1 VRNVFSLIYVK
12 RFVCSVVC
20 AATLKLYN
28 KFNVAMCH
36 FRGNRD
42 LGSACLAT
50 LDSRSA
56 DYLRDILV
64 DCIAI
69 VILNPVLT
77 GFRIVS
83 GSLVL
88 SSCWNYKILKSNVL
102 I

>member
-1 VRNVFSLIYVK
+1 MRNVFSLIYGK

-20 AATLKLYN
+20 VATLKLCN

-36 FRGNRD
+36 FRENRN
-42 LGSACLAT
+42 LGSAYLST

-56 DYLRDILV
+56 DCLRDILV
-64 DCIAI
+64 GCIAI
-69 VILNPVLT
+69 VIPNPVLT
-77 GFRIVS
+77 GFSIVS
-83 GSLVL
+83 GSLIL